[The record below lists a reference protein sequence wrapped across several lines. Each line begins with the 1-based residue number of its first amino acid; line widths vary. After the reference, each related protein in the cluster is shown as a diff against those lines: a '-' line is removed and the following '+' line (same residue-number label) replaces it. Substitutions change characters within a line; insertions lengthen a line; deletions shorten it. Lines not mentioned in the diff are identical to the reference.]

1 MTPNDTELI
10 TLLKA
15 GDTAG
20 ALALLAARPLAAR
33 ERDASGV
40 SPLMWSLYLRQG
52 EVSEA
57 LRAALPELDVFEAVS
72 TGDAARVATLL
83 SADRSLARARSGDG
97 FTALHFAAFFSRP
110 ELAASLLAA
119 GADPAAVADNPMR
132 VQPLHSAAAA
142 RSLETCRV
150 LLESGAPPDAAQHQG
165 WTALMSAAQH
175 GLEPLVD
182 LLLAHGARLDVRAGD
197 GRTAAELAT
206 AAGHHELAARLTP
219 PSVA

>member
-1 MTPNDTELI
+1 MTHEHAELI

-20 ALALLAARPLAAR
+20 ALALLSARPLAVR

-40 SPLMWSLYLRQG
+40 SPLMWSLYLRQA
-52 EVSEA
+52 EVTEA
-57 LRAALPELDVFEAVS
+57 IRAALPGLDVFEAVS
-72 TGDAARVATLL
+72 TGDAPRVAALL
-83 SADRSLARARSGDG
+83 AADPALARARSGDG

-110 ELAASLLAA
+110 EAATALLAA

-132 VQPLHSAAAA
+132 VQPLHSASAA
-142 RSLETCRV
+142 RSVETCRV
-150 LLESGAPPDAAQHQG
+150 LLEHGAPPDAPQHQG

-182 LLLAHGARLDVRAGD
+182 LLLAHGARLDVRADD
-197 GRTAAELAT
+197 GRTAAALAL
-206 AAGHHELAARLTP
+206 AAGHHALAARLTP
-219 PSVA
+219 PSAS